1 MDNTQTEQT
10 SQATETATEQT
21 VPTPTPEEATDAA
34 STEANAEKQERQTA
48 SVMLH
53 LPIAFKEMLESKA
66 KEQNESLAQ
75 YLRQSIA
82 SSHNYTLPAMNT
94 RAPRGEFAGMTPDQ
108 KKAAIAAKQKE
119 QRDTL
124 KAVLAAAKAGKV
136 DLSQILA
143 QFGPSA
149 QGAATTE
156 ATAEAA
162 SA

>member
-1 MDNTQTEQT
+1 MDTQTETTQATEQT
-10 SQATETATEQT
+10 AEATANTATETAS
-21 VPTPTPEEATDAA
+21 TDG
-34 STEANAEKQERQTA
+34 EKQERQTA

-53 LPIAFKEMLESKA
+53 LPIAFKEVLEQHA
-66 KEQNESLAQ
+66 KEANESLAAF
-75 YLRQSIA
+75 LRQSLA
-82 SSHNYTLPAMNT
+82 TQYNYTLPAMNT
-94 RAPRGEFAGMTPDQ
+94 RAPRGEFAGMTPEQ
-108 KKAAIAAKQKE
+108 KKKAISDKQKE

-149 QGAATTE
+149 QGTQAAAT
-156 ATAEAA
+156 ATADAA

>member
-1 MDNTQTEQT
+1 MSDQQTVTTADAEQTEAQT
-10 SQATETATEQT
+10 VATESATE
-21 VPTPTPEEATDAA
+21 ATSD
-34 STEANAEKQERQTA
+34 EQKQERQTA

-53 LPIAFKEMLESKA
+53 LPIAFKEMLEQKA
-66 KEQNESLAQ
+66 KENNESLAA
-75 YLRQSIA
+75 YLRQTIA
-82 SSHNYTLPAMNT
+82 SSHNYTLPAMTT

-143 QFGPSA
+143 QFGPSGT
-149 QGAATTE
+149 GAANT
-156 ATAEAA
+156 A